1 MTSNATSL
9 LQTEDDARTVAGHL
23 GFLTEAQW
31 ARLHEIRIG
40 ECLYGGFA
48 RDFATSDGERVVIAA
63 LTRRQ
68 FAELAQTTRLAGTFA
83 FLERLLDAD
92 FSALRGRVYPS
103 EHHRRTARTVV
114 CPAQH
119 RRSGSRVRRNLGA
132 VGTAPRLQRSAGVL
146 MTAVKGAL
154 GTR

>member
-9 LQTEDDARTVAGHL
+9 PATEDDARIVAGHL
-23 GFLTEAQW
+23 GFLTEAQL

-40 ECLYGGFA
+40 ERLYGGFA
-48 RDFATSDGERVVIAA
+48 RDFATSDGERVMVAA

-68 FAELAQTTRLAGTFA
+68 FAELAQTTSLASIFA

-132 VGTAPRLQRSAGVL
+132 VGTAPRQRSAGVL
-146 MTAVKGAL
+146 MMVANGARC
-154 GTR
+154 TR